1 MDQNKMLDRLRRLC
15 SRREYCEADIRKKI
29 SAEEGLDADAIIASL
44 KADKYL
50 SDSRYAEAFAR
61 DKAALDGWGPLKIKM
76 ALQAKGV
83 SRADIS
89 AALETV
95 DRKAADAKLDKVVA
109 AKYRLLAEDPQC
121 RLKLLRFAL
130 GRGYEYEE
138 AAAAVD
144 RAMKV

>member
-1 MDQNKMLDRLRRLC
+1 MDQDKMLDRLRRLC

-95 DRKAADAKLDKVVA
+95 DRKAAGAKLDKVVA